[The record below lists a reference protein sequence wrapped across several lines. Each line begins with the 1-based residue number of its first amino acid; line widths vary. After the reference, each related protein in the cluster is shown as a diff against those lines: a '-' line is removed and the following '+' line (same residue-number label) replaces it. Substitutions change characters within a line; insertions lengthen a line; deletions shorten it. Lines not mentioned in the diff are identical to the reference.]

1 LLKKALQQLL
11 RVPKSQRLRVELQQR
26 FRIPANPLVSSASN
40 VQKYIPYPA
49 RRGYY
54 VLQKADRDDHERNRD
69 GFPIPPEPR
78 GYGDTEENWLNSGKT
93 DVDSMLRILNY
104 SNFFIEKGNR
114 ILELGCATGRMT
126 RWLASLAE
134 ECEIWGVDISAR
146 GIVWCQENLTPPFNF
161 ATVTTVPNLPFED
174 RYFDFIFCGSVFT
187 HIDDLADAW
196 LLEIKRIMRPGGRAY
211 VTVHDKHTADVII
224 NNNWESRELRDL
236 VINNPNLAPRE
247 MRNLLISSEGS
258 KYINNE
264 KYYKISLL
272 PGNEQCQVFYDI
284 EHLRQHWGR
293 WLKIITVIQ
302 EAWWFQTAVLMEK

>member
-1 LLKKALQQLL
+1 MLKKALKQLL
-11 RVPKSQRLRVELQQR
+11 GVPKSQSLRVELQQR
-26 FRIPANPLVSSASN
+26 FRIPANALVSSASN
-40 VQKYIPYPA
+40 VQKYLPYPA

-78 GYGDTEENWLNSGKT
+78 AYGDTEEHWLNSGKR
-93 DVDSMLRILNY
+93 DVDTMLRILNS

-134 ECEIWGVDISAR
+134 ECEIWGADISAR
-146 GIVWCQENLTPPFNF
+146 AIVWCQENLTPPFNF
-161 ATVTTVPNLPFED
+161 ATVTTVPHLPFED
-174 RYFDFIFCGSVFT
+174 RYFDLIFCGSVFT

-211 VTVHDKHTADVII
+211 VTVHDKHTADVVI
-224 NNNWESRELRDL
+224 NNNWESREFIDWVIKYSLWPSQFRD
-236 VINNPNLAPRE
+236 
-247 MRNLLISSEGS
+247 LLISSGGS
-258 KYINNE
+258 KYLKNE
-264 KYYKISLL
+264 DYYKISILA
-272 PGNEQCQVFYDI
+272 GNEQPQVFYDI

-293 WLKIITVIQ
+293 WLKIITVTQ
-302 EAWWFQTAVLMEK
+302 EAYWDQTAVLMEK

>member
-1 LLKKALQQLL
+1 LLKKALKQLL
-11 RVPKSQRLRVELQQR
+11 GVPKSQSLRVELQQR
-26 FRIPANPLVSSASN
+26 FRIPANALVSSASN
-40 VQKYIPYPA
+40 VQKYLPYPA

-54 VLQKADRDDHERNRD
+54 VLQKADCDDHERNRD

-78 GYGDTEENWLNSGKT
+78 AYGDTEEHWLNSGKR
-93 DVDSMLRILNY
+93 DVDTMLRILNS

-146 GIVWCQENLTPPFNF
+146 AIVWCQENLTPPFNF
-161 ATVTTVPNLPFED
+161 ATVTTVPHLPFED
-174 RYFDFIFCGSVFT
+174 RYFDLIFCGSVFT

-211 VTVHDKHTADVII
+211 VTVHDKHTADVVI
-224 NNNWESRELRDL
+224 NNNWESREFIDL
-236 VINNPNLAPRE
+236 VIKYSWWPSQFRDI
-247 MRNLLISSEGS
+247 LISSGGS
-258 KYINNE
+258 KYLKNE
-264 KYYKISLL
+264 DYYKISILA
-272 PGNEQCQVFYDI
+272 GNEQPQVFYDI

-293 WLKIITVIQ
+293 WLKIITVTQ
-302 EAWWFQTAVLMEK
+302 EAYWDQTAVLMEK